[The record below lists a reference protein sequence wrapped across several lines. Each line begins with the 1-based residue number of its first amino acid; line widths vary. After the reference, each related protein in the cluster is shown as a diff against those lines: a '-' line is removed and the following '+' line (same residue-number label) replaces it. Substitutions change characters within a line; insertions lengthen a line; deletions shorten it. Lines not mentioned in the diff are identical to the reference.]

1 MPSKPDDAV
10 DVADKSL
17 VETLVVAAAAA
28 FVFVG
33 SLQRLVRN

>member
-17 VETLVVAAAAA
+17 VETLVVAAA

-33 SLQRLVRN
+33 SLQRFVRN

>member
-10 DVADKSL
+10 DVFDKSL
-17 VETLVVAAAAA
+17 VETPVVAAAA